1 VAEYSQQ
8 ANKQAMSKKIIKND
22 DLGITTHDVDN
33 EYKLDVLS
41 AWLEGVEDGIESH
54 QQLIQIKEQRG
65 EDATKQ
71 KGSCSFQKVLRSQI
85 VARIAHVKDSTSFED
100 LAGFA
105 KFVNENYLEVY
116 MEYWT
121 D

>member
-1 VAEYSQQ
+1 
-8 ANKQAMSKKIIKND
+8 MSKKIIKND

-85 VARIAHVKDSTSFED
+85 VSRIAEVKDSTSFED

-105 KFVNENYLEVY
+105 KFVEDVDPELYGQ
-116 MEYWT
+116 YWT